1 MNFIRKYSA
10 LLVPVGVVFVA
21 VVLFVPTLLTG
32 RSISKDMQ
40 DRVAEGRKIS
50 SMRSKT
56 PSKAQ
61 SDVEKLYQGEHK
73 KDADEIAQL
82 SRRSTQ
88 RELICYNIFPKP
100 EDTSPQIFVQFGEQ
114 YRFAIDDL
122 IKSMN
127 ALDAPGDIDI
137 RKETESKGSSGG
149 GAGGGRFGGLGA
161 SGRFGTMA
169 TGGKKKSSRNAIVDA
184 VCNKR
189 AESISVYAHPNL
201 LNWYG
206 FWEKYKYVGSDP
218 ALKDCWY
225 SQVAYWI
232 YEDVVETIK
241 AMNAGSDCVYTS
253 PVKRLVG
260 VRFGSHVDYV
270 NTSRMLFASAD
281 ELDYVT
287 DSDAGM
293 LGVEPWTGRM
303 CNDDID
309 VVHFSVGVIVDS
321 KAVMSFI
328 KELCTQKEHKYREGY
343 SAGGQERIYKHN
355 QITVLQSKI
364 EPVNRMAAEH
374 EYYRYGDG
382 AVVRLSLV
390 CEYIFNRSAYD
401 KIKPEPIKVLLFQ
414 SEATTQTSTSGS
426 SKTSSSSKK
435 KSSTKTKAPSKDK
448 SKGILKSRRNM
459 DVDVGEF

>member
-1 MNFIRKYSA
+1 MNFIRKYSV
-10 LLVPVGVVFVA
+10 LLAPVGVVFVA
-21 VVLFVPTLLTG
+21 VALFVPTLLTR
-32 RSISKDMQ
+32 RSIGKDMQ

-50 SMRSKT
+50 SMRSKA

-61 SDVEKLYQGEHK
+61 SDMERLYQNEHK
-73 KDADEIAQL
+73 KDADVIAQL

-88 RELICYNIFPKP
+88 RELICYNIFPKT

-114 YRFAIDDL
+114 YRSAIDDL

-137 RKETESKGSSGG
+137 RKETEIKGSSGG
-149 GAGGGRFGGLGA
+149 GAGGGRFGGFGA

-169 TGGKKKSSRNAIVDA
+169 TGGKKESSRNAIVDA

-201 LNWYG
+201 LDWYR
-206 FWEKYKYVGSDP
+206 FWEKYKYVGPDP

-232 YEDVVETIK
+232 YKDVIETTK
-241 AMNAGSDCVYTS
+241 AMNAGSDCVYAS

-270 NTSRMLFASAD
+270 DTTKMLFAGAD
-281 ELDYVT
+281 NPGYIT
-287 DSDAGM
+287 DSVAGV
-293 LGVEPWTGRM
+293 LGVEPWTGRV
-303 CNDDID
+303 CDDDID

-343 SAGGQERIYKHN
+343 SASGQERVYKHN
-355 QITVLQSKI
+355 QITVLQNKI

-374 EYYRYGDG
+374 GYYRYGDG

-401 KIKPEPIKVLLFQ
+401 KIKPEPIKVLLSQ
-414 SEATTQTSTSGS
+414 SATTTQTSTSGS
-426 SKTSSSSKK
+426 SKR
-435 KSSTKTKAPSKDK
+435 KSSTKTKGSR
-448 SKGILKSRRNM
+448 KG
-459 DVDVGEF
+459 V